1 MFSTSRMV
9 CPLHRDSHFSLYPL
23 KFTVLQGIWIS
34 RRKMASVSGVCD
46 STYNTTSDVVLTD
59 GCMVPPSAD
68 PHLPGAPSPT
78 ASASTSSLVPPVSSM
93 DASCDGSSATTAAS
107 QPSDPMQNLEEQWEQ
122 IKAVQGLI
130 ERCLQQHMNQVRKA
144 NTKLATLHLCRVLS
158 WIPEGI
164 RFRLTTD

>member
-1 MFSTSRMV
+1 
-9 CPLHRDSHFSLYPL
+9 
-23 KFTVLQGIWIS
+23 
-34 RRKMASVSGVCD
+34 
-46 STYNTTSDVVLTD
+46 
-59 GCMVPPSAD
+59 
-68 PHLPGAPSPT
+68 
-78 ASASTSSLVPPVSSM
+78 
-93 DASCDGSSATTAAS
+93 
-107 QPSDPMQNLEEQWEQ
+107 MQNLEEQWEQ